1 MDGCFSL
8 AFSTLWRRFEAETP
22 GIDMKTRSVAPVLK
36 VANIGKAL
44 AYYKDVLGFEESF
57 RVANYAGV
65 RLGNVELHLAEQTEP
80 ADPEYTK
87 PIGGSTVYIFC
98 DDVNHYYSEIQHRGA
113 LVMFAPKDWPYGMRD
128 FRVRDVDGNHISFGS
143 ELLGS

>member
-1 MDGCFSL
+1 
-8 AFSTLWRRFEAETP
+8 
-22 GIDMKTRSVAPVLK
+22 MKTKSVAPVLK
-36 VANIGKAL
+36 VADIGKAL

-65 RLGNVELHLAEQTEP
+65 RLGSVELHLAEQVEPPETEY
-80 ADPEYTK
+80 AK

-98 DDVNHYYSEIQHRGA
+98 DAVDHYYSEIQNRGA
-113 LVMFAPKDWPYGMRD
+113 LVMFGPKNWPYGMRD

-143 ELLGS
+143 EVPGA